1 MLQNPKEKAKQPH
14 KTRKKTKSFEIM
26 NVNNYNSFSVTMD
39 KILLNILLRQ
49 RHQRQ
54 MY

>member
-1 MLQNPKEKAKQPH
+1 MLRNPKAKAKQPR
-14 KTRKKTKSFEIM
+14 KTRTKTKSFEIM
-26 NVNNYNSFSVTMD
+26 NVNNPNSFSVTMD

-49 RHQRQ
+49 GHQRQ